1 MRSPEGY
8 QVGEY
13 DDYRNEVLRC
23 SQWLSEQGFFG
34 SLTGTGG
41 NVSLRILERDII
53 VITPSGKSYRDMSA
67 DDLCVLD
74 FNLNPLEGDLP
85 PSVEANL
92 HLGIYQNRSD
102 INAVVHTH
110 QRFAGVFS
118 VINEPI
124 PPLFDEITLHI
135 GDSIEIVPY
144 AFSGTP
150 ELVKNVIGKLVNG
163 CYCYILQNH
172 GSLCLGSTL
181 DNAALNAELLEKVA
195 EIYYY
200 ALVTGRE
207 ISTLPRSSLD
217 ILADFRKAKGIEPPL
232 RDD

>member
-1 MRSPEGY
+1 
-8 QVGEY
+8 VGEY
-13 DDYRNEVLRC
+13 DDYRDEVLRC
-23 SQWLSEQGFFG
+23 SQWLSRQGFFG

-41 NVSLRILERDII
+41 NVSLRIIERDII
-53 VITPSGKSYRDMSA
+53 VITPSEKGYRDMSA

-74 FNLNPLEGDLP
+74 FNLNLLEGDLP

-110 QRFAGVFS
+110 QTFAGVFS
-118 VINEPI
+118 VINKPI
-124 PPLFDEITLHI
+124 PALFDEISLNI
-135 GDSIEIVPY
+135 GDTIEIVPY

-150 ELVKNVIGKLVNG
+150 ELVENVIGKLLNG
-163 CYCYILQNH
+163 CHCYIIQNH

-200 ALVTGRE
+200 ALMTGHE

-217 ILADFRKAKGIEPPL
+217 IITDLRKAKGIGLPF
-232 RDD
+232 RDDLNENSS